1 MDFIIELDIA
11 ITKVEASLAEAKEK
25 LAEMEKDFADVKL
38 NPYGITS
45 IDFQGR
51 QELLEDATKMEGC
64 IMGLQLAKDTYES
77 SVATA

>member
-1 MDFIIELDIA
+1 
-11 ITKVEASLAEAKEK
+11 
-25 LAEMEKDFADVKL
+25 MEKDFADVKL